1 MKKFMLPQALLDV
14 VKFTVTPSS
23 GRTVTLDGFTA
34 PLGGVVDWG
43 DGSVSPLVSSAAL
56 SHTYGSSAARQIAL
70 RGTVGGFWNTTA
82 STGKNLVTS
91 LDEISS
97 DSLVTLQNAF
107 RGCTI
112 LYNLP
117 SALRIPNVVN
127 FNYTFY
133 QNKSIVSNLTPLW
146 LTHASRQHASCFTN
160 CFKSLFG
167 QYNSGCSY
175 RQYVSTV
182 PSQTYFQR
190 YGQSGCPAATYHAAT
205 STTHYYMYIGHGGNI
220 YNCPQAYV
228 KPSDLA
234 TGCRLGGANIW
245 GYPPDGHCRTSGC
258 GHYVSTSARYS
269 CSHFKTDCKTSGCT
283 RVYQSGQSA
292 YYRCTRSGG
301 SCQETSCPYPYA
313 NETSYNNARA
323 NGWA

>member
-82 STGKNLVTS
+82 SVGKNLVTS

-97 DSLVTLQNAF
+97 RSL
-107 RGCTI
+107 
-112 LYNLP
+112 
-117 SALRIPNVVN
+117 
-127 FNYTFY
+127 
-133 QNKSIVSNLTPLW
+133 
-146 LTHASRQHASCFTN
+146 
-160 CFKSLFG
+160 
-167 QYNSGCSY
+167 
-175 RQYVSTV
+175 
-182 PSQTYFQR
+182 
-190 YGQSGCPAATYHAAT
+190 
-205 STTHYYMYIGHGGNI
+205 
-220 YNCPQAYV
+220 
-228 KPSDLA
+228 
-234 TGCRLGGANIW
+234 
-245 GYPPDGHCRTSGC
+245 
-258 GHYVSTSARYS
+258 YS

-292 YYRCTRSGG
+292 YYRCTRAGG
-301 SCQETSCPYPYA
+301 SCQEISCPYPYA